1 MTSKF
6 TILSFELLLVA
17 TVIFE
22 FAKCQNDEEISS
34 YDLSQATLQRR
45 IGHQS
50 QVVSWELDSI
60 RFTNGNGRFQITSR
74 MELKC
79 YTIARSK
86 LMKTLEQRKRTIT
99 QNIFETIINENR
111 LFIKSMEKN
120 PIYDLSEATLRKF
133 DNGIEW
139 DLNNVRLVHYDSQ
152 RMQKLRC
159 FRPQRSNDLERLISL
174 YISSKAY

>member
-6 TILSFELLLVA
+6 TILSFVLLLVA
-17 TVIFE
+17 TVIFG
-22 FAKCQNDEEISS
+22 FAKCQNNEENSS

-45 IGHQS
+45 IGHHS

-139 DLNNVRLVHYDSQ
+139 DLNNVRLVHYDSA

-159 FRPQRSNDLERLISL
+159 FRPQRSSDLERLISL
-174 YISSKAY
+174 YISKAF